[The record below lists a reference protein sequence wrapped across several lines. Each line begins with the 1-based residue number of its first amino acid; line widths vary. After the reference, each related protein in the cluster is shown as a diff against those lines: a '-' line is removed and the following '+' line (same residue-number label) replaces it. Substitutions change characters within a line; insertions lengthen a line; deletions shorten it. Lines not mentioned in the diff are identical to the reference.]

1 TNQKQNPRLT
11 DYRAVALGGAI
22 WAGALFQSA
31 TAPWR
36 IAIAALILAAL
47 SLISRKFRFSVIIFA
62 LLLGSTVMS
71 IRQAS
76 LAHSQ
81 ISRFFMQS
89 ATITAEVVT
98 DPSKTSTGSYS
109 FIARA
114 VLVNNSSIH
123 YKLRVPIRVMTS
135 KQSITTL
142 LPGQR
147 FSAQGRIVASKEAR
161 VAALVVIKD
170 DFHILTP
177 PSRWASAL
185 GAIRLGLRF
194 LSGDGN
200 AGALIPGMVL
210 GDTSKQS
217 VEFKNSMRRSGL
229 THLVAVSGANFA
241 LVSAFVLWMM
251 QFLFARMK
259 FRLSATAISLIAF
272 IALVRPSP
280 SVLRAAAMAAVLLV
294 AQGTKKGRDSLPA
307 LGFAMAAVVVVD
319 PWQAR
324 DAGFALSV
332 LATAGLL
339 LFAPVL
345 IEKLS
350 IHLPGKLAQA
360 LAPPIAATVFC
371 SPIIVALS
379 GYLAPM
385 SVIANLLAAPF
396 VAPITIVGFIAAL
409 FSPFAPLISTVLIW
423 FIRFPAG
430 AIALIAHWASSF
442 PVLTLQSGKIGF
454 LIVASFT
461 LGSWLLKK
469 WFKHIIV
476 FTLVILISITWLQ
489 RWPGGDWQV
498 ANCDIGQGDSMV
510 INLGNH
516 QGIVIDVGPD
526 SVAEDRCLKA
536 LGIKEI
542 PLLILSHFHADHV
555 AGLTG
560 AIKNRAVGQV
570 WVSVNS
576 APLIESAKAQ
586 AALKGVEMIKAVR
599 GMSAR
604 VGPLTIRV
612 LWPTLSARSFEE
624 MPGDGSQIN
633 NSSIATLI
641 TSDAFSLFAGG
652 DLEPPVQEILVK
664 DVGPVDIYK
673 VCHHGSK
680 YQDLAFMSALHP
692 RISIISVGAGNT
704 YGHPAVQTL
713 QALARLGSEVLRT
726 DIDGAV
732 AVQVRNHQFT
742 VRRAKGRFNL
752 IRWG

>member
-1 TNQKQNPRLT
+1 
-11 DYRAVALGGAI
+11 
-22 WAGALFQSA
+22 
-31 TAPWR
+31 
-36 IAIAALILAAL
+36 
-47 SLISRKFRFSVIIFA
+47 
-62 LLLGSTVMS
+62 MS

-98 DPSKTSTGSYS
+98 DPSKTSTGNYS

-135 KQSITTL
+135 KQSVTTL

-161 VAALVVIKD
+161 VAALVVIND
-170 DFHILTP
+170 DIVIQTQ

-185 GAIRLGLRF
+185 GAIRLGLRS

-454 LIVASFT
+454 LIIASFT

-516 QGIVIDVGPD
+516 RGIVIDVGPD
-526 SVAEDRCLKA
+526 AVAEDRCLKA
-536 LGIKEI
+536 LGINEI

-555 AGLTG
+555 AGLPG

-570 WVSVNS
+570 WVSINS
-576 APLIESAKAQ
+576 APLVESAMAQ
-586 AALKGVEMIKAVR
+586 SALSGVEMIKAVR

-604 VGPLTIRV
+604 VGPLTINV
-612 LWPTLSARSFEE
+612 LWPTLSATSFEE
-624 MPGDGSQIN
+624 MPGEGSQIN

-641 TSDAFSLFAGG
+641 TSDAFSIFTGG

-673 VCHHGSK
+673 VCHHGSR

-713 QALARLGSEVLRT
+713 EALARLGSEVLRT
-726 DIDGAV
+726 DIDGAI

>member
-1 TNQKQNPRLT
+1 
-11 DYRAVALGGAI
+11 
-22 WAGALFQSA
+22 
-31 TAPWR
+31 
-36 IAIAALILAAL
+36 
-47 SLISRKFRFSVIIFA
+47 
-62 LLLGSTVMS
+62 MS

-81 ISRFFMQS
+81 IARFFMQS

-98 DPSKTSTGSYS
+98 DPNKTNTGNYS

-114 VLVNNSSIH
+114 ILVNNSSIH

-135 KQSITTL
+135 KQSMSKL

-170 DFHILTP
+170 EIEIQTQ
-177 PSRWASAL
+177 PSHWASAL
-185 GAIRLGLRF
+185 GEVRLGLRS
-194 LSGDGN
+194 LSGDGD

-217 VEFKNSMRRSGL
+217 PQFKNSMKRSGL

-251 QFLFARMK
+251 QFLFTRMA

-280 SVLRAAAMAAVLLV
+280 SVLRAAAMAAVLLI
-294 AQGTKKGRDSLPA
+294 AQGTKRGRDSLPA
-307 LGFAMAAVVVVD
+307 LGFAIAAVVIVD

-345 IEKLS
+345 AEKLS
-350 IHLPGKLAQA
+350 LHMPEKLAQA
-360 LAPPIAATVFC
+360 LAPPTAAIVFC

-396 VAPITIVGFIAAL
+396 VAPITIVGFISSL
-409 FSPFAPLISTVLIW
+409 FSPFAPLLSSALIW
-423 FIRFPAG
+423 LIRFPAG

-442 PVLTLQSGKIGF
+442 PVLTLRTGKIGF
-454 LIVASFT
+454 LIVACFT
-461 LGSWLLKK
+461 LLAWLFKK
-469 WFKHIIV
+469 WFKYITI
-476 FTLVILISITWLQ
+476 FTLIVLISITWLQ
-489 RWPGGDWQV
+489 RWPGGDWQI

-510 INLGNH
+510 LNLGNH
-516 QGIVIDVGPD
+516 QGLVIDVGPD
-526 SVAEDRCLKA
+526 AVAEDRCLKA

-555 AGLTG
+555 AGLPG
-560 AIKNRAVGQV
+560 ALNKRTVGQV

-576 APLIESAKAQ
+576 APLVESAMAHV
-586 AALKGVEMIKAVR
+586 ALEGVEIIKAVR
-599 GMSAR
+599 GMSSR
-604 VGPLTIRV
+604 VGPLTIKV
-612 LWPTLSARSFEE
+612 LWPTLSATSFEE
-624 MPGDGSQIN
+624 MPGEGSQIN

-641 TSDAFSLFAGG
+641 TSNEFSIFAGG
-652 DLEPPVQEILVK
+652 DLEPPVQQILVK
-664 DVGPVDIYK
+664 DVTPVDIYK
-673 VCHHGSK
+673 VCHHGSR
-680 YQDLAFMSALHP
+680 YQDLAFMAALHP
-692 RISIISVGAGNT
+692 RISVISVGVGNT
-704 YGHPAVQTL
+704 YRHPAVQTL
-713 QALARLGSEVLRT
+713 EALTRLGSEVVRT
-726 DIDGAV
+726 DIDGAI
-732 AVQVRNHQFT
+732 AVQVRKHQFT
-742 VRRAKGRFNL
+742 IRKAKGRFNL

>member
-1 TNQKQNPRLT
+1 
-11 DYRAVALGGAI
+11 
-22 WAGALFQSA
+22 
-31 TAPWR
+31 
-36 IAIAALILAAL
+36 
-47 SLISRKFRFSVIIFA
+47 
-62 LLLGSTVMS
+62 MS

-98 DPSKTSTGSYS
+98 DPSKTSTGNYS

-135 KQSITTL
+135 KQSVTTL

-147 FSAQGRIVASKEAR
+147 FSAEGRIVASKEAR

-170 DFHILTP
+170 DIEIQTQ

-185 GAIRLGLRF
+185 GAIRLGLRSF
-194 LSGDGN
+194 SGDGN

-217 VEFKNSMRRSGL
+217 AEFKNSMRRSGL

-442 PVLTLQSGKIGF
+442 PVLTLRTGKIGF
-454 LIVASFT
+454 LIIAGFI
-461 LGSWLLKK
+461 LALWLFKK

-476 FTLVILISITWLQ
+476 FTLIILISITWFQ

-526 SVAEDRCLKA
+526 PVAEDRCLKA

-612 LWPTLSARSFEE
+612 LWPTLSATSFEE

-633 NSSIATLI
+633 NSSIAILI

-673 VCHHGSK
+673 VCHHGSR

-713 QALARLGSEVLRT
+713 EALARLGSEVLRT

>member
-1 TNQKQNPRLT
+1 
-11 DYRAVALGGAI
+11 
-22 WAGALFQSA
+22 
-31 TAPWR
+31 
-36 IAIAALILAAL
+36 
-47 SLISRKFRFSVIIFA
+47 
-62 LLLGSTVMS
+62 MS

-516 QGIVIDVGPD
+516 RGIVIDVGPNP
-526 SVAEDRCLKA
+526 VAEDRCLKA

-612 LWPTLSARSFEE
+612 LWPTLSATSFEE

-652 DLEPPVQEILVK
+652 DIEPPVQEVLVK
-664 DVGPVDIYK
+664 DVAPVDIYK
-673 VCHHGSK
+673 VSHHGSR
-680 YQDLAFMSALHP
+680 YQDLAFMAALHP

-713 QALARLGSEVLRT
+713 EALARLGSEVVRT
-726 DIDGAV
+726 DIDGAI

>member
-1 TNQKQNPRLT
+1 
-11 DYRAVALGGAI
+11 
-22 WAGALFQSA
+22 
-31 TAPWR
+31 
-36 IAIAALILAAL
+36 
-47 SLISRKFRFSVIIFA
+47 
-62 LLLGSTVMS
+62 
-71 IRQAS
+71 
-76 LAHSQ
+76 
-81 ISRFFMQS
+81 MQS
-89 ATITAEVVT
+89 ATLTAEVVT
-98 DPSKTSTGSYS
+98 DPSKTSTGNYS

-114 VLVNNSSIH
+114 ILVNNSSIH

-135 KQSITTL
+135 HRSVTKL

-147 FSAQGRIVASKEAR
+147 LSAQGRIVSSKEAR

-170 DFHILTP
+170 EIHILTP
-177 PSRWASAL
+177 PSRWANAL
-185 GAIRLGLRF
+185 GAIRLGLRS

-217 VEFKNSMRRSGL
+217 AEFKDSMKRSGL

-241 LVSAFVLWMM
+241 LVSAFVLWLM
-251 QFLFARMK
+251 QFLFSKMK

-280 SVLRAAAMAAVLLV
+280 SVLRAAAMAAVLLI
-294 AQGTKKGRDSLPA
+294 AQGTKRGRDSLPA
-307 LGFAMAAVVVVD
+307 LGFAMAAVVIVD

-350 IHLPGKLAQA
+350 SHMPVKLAQA
-360 LAPPIAATVFC
+360 LSPPIAATVFC

-385 SVIANLLAAPF
+385 SIIANLLAAPF

-409 FSPFAPLISTVLIW
+409 FSPFASFISSVLIW
-423 FIRFPAG
+423 FIRIPAG

-442 PVLTLQSGKIGF
+442 PVLTLQTGKIGF

-461 LGSWLLKK
+461 LLAWLFKK
-469 WFKHIIV
+469 WFKYIV
-476 FTLVILISITWLQ
+476 IFTLIILISITWLQ

-510 INLGNH
+510 INLGNNR
-516 QGIVIDVGPD
+516 GIVIDVGPD
-526 SVAEDRCLKA
+526 AVAEDRCLNA

-555 AGLTG
+555 AGLPG
-560 AIKNRAVGQV
+560 ALNKRTVGQV

-576 APLIESAKAQ
+576 APLVESAMAGS
-586 AALKGVEMIKAVR
+586 ALAGVEMIKAVR
-599 GMSAR
+599 GMSSR
-604 VGPLTIRV
+604 VGPLTIKV
-612 LWPTLSARSFEE
+612 LWPTLSATSFEE

-641 TSDAFSLFAGG
+641 TSNEFSIFAGG
-652 DLEPPVQEILVK
+652 DIEPPVQQILVK
-664 DVGPVDIYK
+664 DVFPVDVYK
-673 VCHHGSK
+673 VSHHGSR
-680 YQDLAFMSALHP
+680 YQDLAFMAALQP

-713 QALARLGSEVLRT
+713 DALARLGSMVLRT
-726 DIDGAV
+726 DIDGAI
-732 AVQVRNHQFT
+732 AVQVQNHQFI
-742 VRRAKGRFNL
+742 VRKAKGRFNL

>member
-1 TNQKQNPRLT
+1 
-11 DYRAVALGGAI
+11 
-22 WAGALFQSA
+22 
-31 TAPWR
+31 
-36 IAIAALILAAL
+36 
-47 SLISRKFRFSVIIFA
+47 
-62 LLLGSTVMS
+62 MS

-76 LAHSQ
+76 LANSQ

-89 ATITAEVVT
+89 AIITAEVVT
-98 DPSKTSTGSYS
+98 DPSKTSTGNYS

-135 KQSITTL
+135 NQSVTTL

-147 FSAQGRIVASKEAR
+147 FSAEGRIVASKEAR

-170 DFHILTP
+170 DIEIQTQA
-177 PSRWASAL
+177 SRWASAL
-185 GAIRLGLRF
+185 GAIRLGLRS

-217 VEFKNSMRRSGL
+217 AEFKNSMKRSGL

-294 AQGTKKGRDSLPA
+294 AQGTKRGRDSLPA
-307 LGFAMAAVVVVD
+307 LGFAMAAVVIVD

-350 IHLPGKLAQA
+350 THMPDKLAQA
-360 LAPPIAATVFC
+360 LAPPIAAIVFC

-409 FSPFAPLISTVLIW
+409 FSPLVPLLSTVLIW

-442 PVLTLQSGKIGF
+442 PVLTLRTGKIGF
-454 LIVASFT
+454 LVVAGFT
-461 LGSWLLKK
+461 LGSWLFKK
-469 WFKHIIV
+469 WFKHILV
-476 FTLVILISITWLQ
+476 FTLIILISITWLQ

-526 SVAEDRCLKA
+526 GVAEDRCLRA

-555 AGLTG
+555 AGLPG
-560 AIKNRAVGQV
+560 AIKNRTVGQV

-576 APLIESAKAQ
+576 APLVESAMAQ
-586 AALKGVEMIKAVR
+586 STLSGAEMIKAVR

-604 VGPLTIRV
+604 VGPLTINV
-612 LWPTLSARSFEE
+612 LWPTLSATSFEE
-624 MPGDGSQIN
+624 MPGEGSQIN

-641 TSDAFSLFAGG
+641 TSDAFSIFAGG
-652 DLEPPVQEILVK
+652 DLEPPVQQILVK
-664 DVGPVDIYK
+664 DVFPVDIYK
-673 VCHHGSK
+673 VCHHGSR

-713 QALARLGSEVLRT
+713 DALARLGSEVLRT
-726 DIDGAV
+726 DIDGAI

>member
-1 TNQKQNPRLT
+1 
-11 DYRAVALGGAI
+11 
-22 WAGALFQSA
+22 
-31 TAPWR
+31 
-36 IAIAALILAAL
+36 
-47 SLISRKFRFSVIIFA
+47 
-62 LLLGSTVMS
+62 MS

-98 DPSKTSTGSYS
+98 DPSKTSTGNYS

-135 KQSITTL
+135 KQSVTTL

-170 DFHILTP
+170 DIEIQTQ

-185 GAIRLGLRF
+185 GAIRLGLRS

-307 LGFAMAAVVVVD
+307 LGFAIAAVVVVD

-454 LIVASFT
+454 LIIASFT

-526 SVAEDRCLKA
+526 PVAEDRCLKA

-612 LWPTLSARSFEE
+612 LWPTLSATSFEE

-633 NSSIATLI
+633 NSSIAILI
-641 TSDAFSLFAGG
+641 TSNAFSLFAGG

-673 VCHHGSK
+673 VCHHGSR

-713 QALARLGSEVLRT
+713 EALARLGSEVLRT
-726 DIDGAV
+726 DIDGAI

>member
-1 TNQKQNPRLT
+1 ML
-11 DYRAVALGGAI
+11 
-22 WAGALFQSA
+22 QSA
-31 TAPWR
+31 TAPWQ
-36 IAIAALILAAL
+36 IAIAALALAAL
-47 SLISRKFRFSVIIFA
+47 SFISRKVRFSVIICA

-76 LAHSQ
+76 LANSQ

-98 DPSKTSTGSYS
+98 DPSKTSTGNYS

-135 KQSITTL
+135 KQSVTTL

-170 DFHILTP
+170 DIEIQTQ

-185 GAIRLGLRF
+185 GAIRLGLRS

-409 FSPFAPLISTVLIW
+409 FSPFAPLISTALIW

-454 LIVASFT
+454 LIIASFT

-476 FTLVILISITWLQ
+476 FTLVVLISITWLQ

-526 SVAEDRCLKA
+526 PVAEDRCLKA

-542 PLLILSHFHADHV
+542 SLLILSHFHADHV
-555 AGLTG
+555 AGLSG
-560 AIKNRAVGQV
+560 ALKKRTVGQV

-576 APLIESAKAQ
+576 APLVKSAMAQ
-586 AALKGVEMIKAVR
+586 SALSGVEMIKAVR

-604 VGPLTIRV
+604 VGQLTIRV
-612 LWPTLSARSFEE
+612 LWPTLSATSFAE

-641 TSDAFSLFAGG
+641 TSDVFSLFAGG
-652 DLEPPVQEILVK
+652 DIEPPVQEILVK
-664 DVGPVDIYK
+664 DVVPVDIYK
-673 VCHHGSK
+673 VSHHGSR

-726 DIDGAV
+726 DIDGAI

-742 VRRAKGRFNL
+742 VRRAKGRFSL

>member
-1 TNQKQNPRLT
+1 
-11 DYRAVALGGAI
+11 
-22 WAGALFQSA
+22 
-31 TAPWR
+31 
-36 IAIAALILAAL
+36 
-47 SLISRKFRFSVIIFA
+47 
-62 LLLGSTVMS
+62 MS

-98 DPSKTSTGSYS
+98 DPSKTSTGNYS

-147 FSAQGRIVASKEAR
+147 FSAEGRIVASKEAR

-170 DFHILTP
+170 DIEIQTQ

-185 GAIRLGLRF
+185 GAIRLGLRS

-307 LGFAMAAVVVVD
+307 LGFAIAAVVVVD

-454 LIVASFT
+454 LIIASFT

-526 SVAEDRCLKA
+526 AVAEDRCLKA
-536 LGIKEI
+536 LGIREI

-612 LWPTLSARSFEE
+612 LWPTLSATSFEE

-633 NSSIATLI
+633 NSSIAILI
-641 TSDAFSLFAGG
+641 TSNAFSLFAGG

-673 VCHHGSK
+673 VCHHGSR

-713 QALARLGSEVLRT
+713 EALARLGSEVLRT
-726 DIDGAV
+726 DIDGAI

>member
-1 TNQKQNPRLT
+1 
-11 DYRAVALGGAI
+11 
-22 WAGALFQSA
+22 
-31 TAPWR
+31 
-36 IAIAALILAAL
+36 
-47 SLISRKFRFSVIIFA
+47 
-62 LLLGSTVMS
+62 MS

-516 QGIVIDVGPD
+516 RGIVIDVGPNP
-526 SVAEDRCLKA
+526 VAEDRCLKA

-612 LWPTLSARSFEE
+612 LWPTLSATSFEE

-673 VCHHGSK
+673 VCHHGSR

-726 DIDGAV
+726 DIDGAI

>member
-1 TNQKQNPRLT
+1 
-11 DYRAVALGGAI
+11 
-22 WAGALFQSA
+22 
-31 TAPWR
+31 
-36 IAIAALILAAL
+36 
-47 SLISRKFRFSVIIFA
+47 
-62 LLLGSTVMS
+62 MS

-76 LAHSQ
+76 LADSQ
-81 ISRFFMQS
+81 ISRFFMQN

-98 DPSKTSTGSYS
+98 DPSKTTTGNYS

-114 VLVNNSSIH
+114 VLINNSSIH

-135 KQSITTL
+135 NQSVTTL

-147 FSAQGRIVASKEAR
+147 FNAQGRIVASKEAR

-170 DFHILTP
+170 DIQIQTQA
-177 PSRWASAL
+177 SRWASAL
-185 GAIRLGLRF
+185 GAIRLGLRA
-194 LSGDGN
+194 LSGDGD

-217 VEFKNSMRRSGL
+217 PEFKNSMKRSGL

-259 FRLSATAISLIAF
+259 FRLSATALSLIAF

-294 AQGTKKGRDSLPA
+294 AQGTKRGRDSLPA
-307 LGFAMAAVVVVD
+307 LGFAMAAVVIID

-350 IHLPGKLAQA
+350 TQMPGKLAQA
-360 LAPPIAATVFC
+360 LAPPIAAIVFC

-409 FSPFAPLISTVLIW
+409 FSPFAPLLSTVLIW

-442 PVLTLQSGKIGF
+442 PVLNLRTGKIGF
-454 LIVASFT
+454 LIVAGFT

-469 WFKHIIV
+469 WFKHIII
-476 FTLVILISITWLQ
+476 FTLVVLISITWLQ

-516 QGIVIDVGPD
+516 RGIVIDVGPD
-526 SVAEDRCLKA
+526 AVAEDRCLKA
-536 LGIKEI
+536 LGINEI

-555 AGLTG
+555 AGLPG
-560 AIKNRAVGQV
+560 AIKNRTVGQV

-576 APLIESAKAQ
+576 APLVESAMAQ

-604 VGPLTIRV
+604 VGPLTIKV
-612 LWPTLSARSFEE
+612 LWPTLSATSFAE
-624 MPGDGSQIN
+624 MPGDGSQVN

-641 TSDAFSLFAGG
+641 TSAEFSIFAGG
-652 DLEPPVQEILVK
+652 DIEPPVQEVLVK
-664 DVGPVDIYK
+664 DVAPVDIYK
-673 VCHHGSK
+673 VSHHGSR
-680 YQDLAFMSALHP
+680 YQDLAFMAALHP

-713 QALARLGSEVLRT
+713 EALARLGSEVLRT
-726 DIDGAV
+726 DIDGAI

>member
-1 TNQKQNPRLT
+1 
-11 DYRAVALGGAI
+11 
-22 WAGALFQSA
+22 
-31 TAPWR
+31 
-36 IAIAALILAAL
+36 
-47 SLISRKFRFSVIIFA
+47 
-62 LLLGSTVMS
+62 
-71 IRQAS
+71 
-76 LAHSQ
+76 
-81 ISRFFMQS
+81 
-89 ATITAEVVT
+89 
-98 DPSKTSTGSYS
+98 
-109 FIARA
+109 
-114 VLVNNSSIH
+114 
-123 YKLRVPIRVMTS
+123 
-135 KQSITTL
+135 
-142 LPGQR
+142 
-147 FSAQGRIVASKEAR
+147 
-161 VAALVVIKD
+161 
-170 DFHILTP
+170 
-177 PSRWASAL
+177 
-185 GAIRLGLRF
+185 
-194 LSGDGN
+194 
-200 AGALIPGMVL
+200 
-210 GDTSKQS
+210 
-217 VEFKNSMRRSGL
+217 L

-385 SVIANLLAAPF
+385 SVLANLLAAPF

-442 PVLTLQSGKIGF
+442 PVLTLRTGKIGF
-454 LIVASFT
+454 LIVALFA
-461 LGSWLLKK
+461 LASWLFKK
-469 WFKHIIV
+469 WLKHIIV

-516 QGIVIDVGPD
+516 RGIVIDVGPD
-526 SVAEDRCLKA
+526 PVAEDRCLKA

-612 LWPTLSARSFEE
+612 LWPTLSATSFEE

-673 VCHHGSK
+673 VCHHGSR

-726 DIDGAV
+726 DIDGAI

>member
-1 TNQKQNPRLT
+1 
-11 DYRAVALGGAI
+11 
-22 WAGALFQSA
+22 
-31 TAPWR
+31 
-36 IAIAALILAAL
+36 
-47 SLISRKFRFSVIIFA
+47 
-62 LLLGSTVMS
+62 MS

-98 DPSKTSTGSYS
+98 DPSKTSTGNYS

-135 KQSITTL
+135 KQSVTTL

-147 FSAQGRIVASKEAR
+147 FSAEGRIVASKEAR

-170 DFHILTP
+170 DIEIQTQ

-185 GAIRLGLRF
+185 GAIRLGLRS

-516 QGIVIDVGPD
+516 RGIVIDVGPNP
-526 SVAEDRCLKA
+526 VAEDRCLKA

-612 LWPTLSARSFEE
+612 LWPTLSATSFEE

-673 VCHHGSK
+673 VCHHGSR

>member
-1 TNQKQNPRLT
+1 
-11 DYRAVALGGAI
+11 
-22 WAGALFQSA
+22 
-31 TAPWR
+31 
-36 IAIAALILAAL
+36 
-47 SLISRKFRFSVIIFA
+47 
-62 LLLGSTVMS
+62 
-71 IRQAS
+71 
-76 LAHSQ
+76 
-81 ISRFFMQS
+81 MQS
-89 ATITAEVVT
+89 ATVTAEVVT
-98 DPSKTSTGSYS
+98 DASKTSTGNYS

-114 VLVNNSSIH
+114 VFVNNSSIH

-135 KQSITTL
+135 NQDVTKL

-170 DFHILTP
+170 GIEIQTKASHW
-177 PSRWASAL
+177 SSAL
-185 GAIRLGLRF
+185 GAIRLGLRS

-217 VEFKNSMRRSGL
+217 AEFKNSMKRSGL

-251 QFLFARMK
+251 QFLFTRMK
-259 FRLSATAISLIAF
+259 FRLTATAISLIAF

-280 SVLRAAAMAAVLLV
+280 SVLRAAAMAAVLLI
-294 AQGTKKGRDSLPA
+294 AQGTKRARDSLPA
-307 LGFAMAAVVVVD
+307 LGFAMAAVVIVD

-332 LATAGLL
+332 LATGGLL

-345 IEKLS
+345 VEKLS
-350 IHLPGKLAQA
+350 SHVPEKLAQA
-360 LAPPIAATVFC
+360 LAPPIAAIVFC

-385 SVIANLLAAPF
+385 SVIANLFAAPF

-409 FSPFAPLISTVLIW
+409 FSPFLPFISSVLIW

-430 AIALIAHWASSF
+430 AIALIAHWASNF
-442 PVLTLQSGKIGF
+442 PVLTLRTGKIGF
-454 LIVASFT
+454 LIVATFT
-461 LGSWLLKK
+461 LLAWLFKK
-469 WFKHIIV
+469 WFKFITI
-476 FTLVILISITWLQ
+476 FTLIVLISITWLQ
-489 RWPGGDWQV
+489 RWPGGDWEI

-526 SVAEDRCLKA
+526 AVAEDRCLKA
-536 LGIKEI
+536 LGIQQI

-555 AGLTG
+555 AGLPG
-560 AIKNRAVGQV
+560 AIKNRVIGQV

-576 APLIESAKAQ
+576 APLVESAMAHS
-586 AALKGVEMIKAVR
+586 ALEGVEIIKAVR
-599 GMSAR
+599 GMSSR
-604 VGPLTIRV
+604 VGKLTIKV
-612 LWPTLSARSFEE
+612 LWPTLSATRFEE
-624 MPGDGSQIN
+624 MPGEGSQIN

-641 TSDAFSLFAGG
+641 TSDSFSIFAGG
-652 DLEPPVQEILVK
+652 DLEPPVQQILIK
-664 DVGPVDIYK
+664 DVAPVDIYK
-673 VCHHGSK
+673 VCHHGSR
-680 YQDLAFMSALHP
+680 YQDLAFMAALHP
-692 RISIISVGAGNT
+692 RISIISVGVGNT

-713 QALARLGSEVLRT
+713 DALARLGSEVLRT
-726 DIDGAV
+726 DIDGAI

-742 VRRAKGRFNL
+742 IRKAKGRFNL

>member
-1 TNQKQNPRLT
+1 
-11 DYRAVALGGAI
+11 
-22 WAGALFQSA
+22 
-31 TAPWR
+31 
-36 IAIAALILAAL
+36 
-47 SLISRKFRFSVIIFA
+47 
-62 LLLGSTVMS
+62 MS

-89 ATITAEVVT
+89 ATITAEVIT
-98 DPSKTSTGSYS
+98 DPNKTSTGNYS

-114 VLVNNSSIH
+114 ILVNNSSIH

-135 KQSITTL
+135 KQSMSKL

-170 DFHILTP
+170 EIEIQTQ
-177 PSRWASAL
+177 PSHWASAL
-185 GAIRLGLRF
+185 GAVRLGLRS
-194 LSGDGN
+194 LSGDGD

-217 VEFKNSMRRSGL
+217 PQFKNSMKRSGL

-251 QFLFARMK
+251 QFLFTRMA

-280 SVLRAAAMAAVLLV
+280 SVLRAAAMAAVLLI
-294 AQGTKKGRDSLPA
+294 AQGTKRGRDSLPA
-307 LGFAMAAVVVVD
+307 LGFAIAAVVIVD
-319 PWQAR
+319 PWQAC

-345 IEKLS
+345 AEKLS
-350 IHLPGKLAQA
+350 LHMPEKLAQA
-360 LAPPIAATVFC
+360 LAPPTAAIVFC

-396 VAPITIVGFIAAL
+396 VAPITIVGFISSL
-409 FSPFAPLISTVLIW
+409 FSPFAPFLSLALIW
-423 FIRFPAG
+423 LIRFPAG

-442 PVLTLQSGKIGF
+442 PVLTLRTGKIGF
-454 LIVASFT
+454 LIVACFT
-461 LGSWLLKK
+461 LLAWLFKK
-469 WFKHIIV
+469 WFKYITI
-476 FTLVILISITWLQ
+476 FTLIVLISITWLQ
-489 RWPGGDWQV
+489 RWPGGDWQI

-510 INLGNH
+510 LNLGNH
-516 QGIVIDVGPD
+516 QGLVIDVGPD
-526 SVAEDRCLKA
+526 AVAEDRCLKA

-555 AGLTG
+555 AGLPG
-560 AIKNRAVGQV
+560 ALNKRTVGQV

-576 APLIESAKAQ
+576 APLVESAMAQ
-586 AALKGVEMIKAVR
+586 VALEGVEIIKAVR
-599 GMSAR
+599 GMSSR
-604 VGPLTIRV
+604 VGPLTIKV
-612 LWPTLSARSFEE
+612 LWPTLSATSFEE
-624 MPGDGSQIN
+624 MPGEGSQIN

-641 TSDAFSLFAGG
+641 TSNEFSIFAGG
-652 DLEPPVQEILVK
+652 DLEPPVQQILVK
-664 DVGPVDIYK
+664 DVTPVDIYK
-673 VCHHGSK
+673 VCHHGSR
-680 YQDLAFMSALHP
+680 YQDLAFMAALHP
-692 RISIISVGAGNT
+692 RISVISVGVGNT

-713 QALARLGSEVLRT
+713 EALTRLGSEVVRT
-726 DIDGAV
+726 DIDGAI
-732 AVQVRNHQFT
+732 AVQVRKHQFT
-742 VRRAKGRFNL
+742 IGKAKGRFNL

>member
-1 TNQKQNPRLT
+1 
-11 DYRAVALGGAI
+11 
-22 WAGALFQSA
+22 
-31 TAPWR
+31 
-36 IAIAALILAAL
+36 
-47 SLISRKFRFSVIIFA
+47 
-62 LLLGSTVMS
+62 MS

-81 ISRFFMQS
+81 IARFFMQS

-98 DPSKTSTGSYS
+98 DPNKTSTGNYS

-114 VLVNNSSIH
+114 ILVNNSSIH

-135 KQSITTL
+135 KQSMSKL

-170 DFHILTP
+170 EIEIQTQ
-177 PSRWASAL
+177 PSHWASAL
-185 GAIRLGLRF
+185 GAVRLGLRS
-194 LSGDGN
+194 LSGDGD

-217 VEFKNSMRRSGL
+217 PQFKNSMKRSGL

-241 LVSAFVLWMM
+241 LVSAFVLWIM
-251 QFLFARMK
+251 QFLFTRMA

-280 SVLRAAAMAAVLLV
+280 SVLRAAAMAAVLLI
-294 AQGTKKGRDSLPA
+294 AQGTKRGRDSLPA
-307 LGFAMAAVVVVD
+307 LGFAIAAVVIVD

-345 IEKLS
+345 VEKLS
-350 IHLPGKLAQA
+350 LHMPEKLAQA
-360 LAPPIAATVFC
+360 LAPPTAAIVFC

-396 VAPITIVGFIAAL
+396 VAPITIVGFISSL
-409 FSPFAPLISTVLIW
+409 FSPFAPLLSSALIW
-423 FIRFPAG
+423 LIRFPAG

-442 PVLTLQSGKIGF
+442 PVLTLRTGKIGF
-454 LIVASFT
+454 LIVACFT
-461 LGSWLLKK
+461 LLAWLFKK
-469 WFKHIIV
+469 WFKYITI
-476 FTLVILISITWLQ
+476 FTLIVLISITWLQ
-489 RWPGGDWQV
+489 RWPGGDWQI

-510 INLGNH
+510 LNLGNH
-516 QGIVIDVGPD
+516 QGLVIDVGPD
-526 SVAEDRCLKA
+526 AVAEDRCLKA

-555 AGLTG
+555 AGLPG
-560 AIKNRAVGQV
+560 ALNKRTVGQV

-576 APLIESAKAQ
+576 APLVESTMAHV
-586 AALKGVEMIKAVR
+586 ALEGVEIIKAVR
-599 GMSAR
+599 GMSSR
-604 VGPLTIRV
+604 VGPLTIKV
-612 LWPTLSARSFEE
+612 LWPTLSATSFEE
-624 MPGDGSQIN
+624 MPGEGSQIN

-641 TSDAFSLFAGG
+641 TSNEFSIFAGG
-652 DLEPPVQEILVK
+652 DLEPPVQQILVK
-664 DVGPVDIYK
+664 DVTPVDIYK
-673 VCHHGSK
+673 VCHHGSR
-680 YQDLAFMSALHP
+680 YQDLAFMAALHP
-692 RISIISVGAGNT
+692 RISVISVGVGNT

-713 QALARLGSEVLRT
+713 EALTRLGSEVVRT
-726 DIDGAV
+726 DIDGAI
-732 AVQVRNHQFT
+732 AVQVRKHQFT
-742 VRRAKGRFNL
+742 IRKAKGRFNL

>member
-1 TNQKQNPRLT
+1 
-11 DYRAVALGGAI
+11 
-22 WAGALFQSA
+22 
-31 TAPWR
+31 
-36 IAIAALILAAL
+36 
-47 SLISRKFRFSVIIFA
+47 
-62 LLLGSTVMS
+62 MS

-98 DPSKTSTGSYS
+98 DPSKTSTGNYS

-135 KQSITTL
+135 KQSVTTL

-170 DFHILTP
+170 DIEIQTQ

-185 GAIRLGLRF
+185 GAIRLGLRS

-454 LIVASFT
+454 LIIASFT

-516 QGIVIDVGPD
+516 RGIVIDVGPD
-526 SVAEDRCLKA
+526 PVAEDRCLKA

-612 LWPTLSARSFEE
+612 LWPTLSATSFEE

-673 VCHHGSK
+673 VCHHGSR

>member
-1 TNQKQNPRLT
+1 
-11 DYRAVALGGAI
+11 
-22 WAGALFQSA
+22 
-31 TAPWR
+31 
-36 IAIAALILAAL
+36 
-47 SLISRKFRFSVIIFA
+47 
-62 LLLGSTVMS
+62 MS

-98 DPSKTSTGSYS
+98 DPSKTSTGNYS

-135 KQSITTL
+135 KQSVTTL

-170 DFHILTP
+170 DIEIQTQ

-185 GAIRLGLRF
+185 GAIRLGLRS

-454 LIVASFT
+454 LIIASFT

-526 SVAEDRCLKA
+526 AVAEDRCLKA
-536 LGIKEI
+536 LGIREI

-586 AALKGVEMIKAVR
+586 AALKDVEMIKAVR

-612 LWPTLSARSFEE
+612 LWPTLSATSFEE

-633 NSSIATLI
+633 NSSIAILI

-673 VCHHGSK
+673 VCHHGSR

-713 QALARLGSEVLRT
+713 EALARLGSEVLRT
-726 DIDGAV
+726 DIDGAI

>member
-1 TNQKQNPRLT
+1 
-11 DYRAVALGGAI
+11 
-22 WAGALFQSA
+22 
-31 TAPWR
+31 
-36 IAIAALILAAL
+36 
-47 SLISRKFRFSVIIFA
+47 
-62 LLLGSTVMS
+62 MS

-98 DPSKTSTGSYS
+98 DPSKTSTGNYS

-135 KQSITTL
+135 KQSVTTL

-161 VAALVVIKD
+161 VAALVVLKD
-170 DFHILTP
+170 DIEIQTR

-185 GAIRLGLRF
+185 GAIRLGLRS

-307 LGFAMAAVVVVD
+307 LGFAIAAVVVVD

-454 LIVASFT
+454 LIIASFT

-526 SVAEDRCLKA
+526 PVAEDRCLKA

-612 LWPTLSARSFEE
+612 LWPTLSATSFEE

-633 NSSIATLI
+633 NSSIAILI

-673 VCHHGSK
+673 VCHHGSR

-713 QALARLGSEVLRT
+713 EALARLGSEVLRT
-726 DIDGAV
+726 DIDGAI

>member
-1 TNQKQNPRLT
+1 
-11 DYRAVALGGAI
+11 
-22 WAGALFQSA
+22 
-31 TAPWR
+31 
-36 IAIAALILAAL
+36 
-47 SLISRKFRFSVIIFA
+47 
-62 LLLGSTVMS
+62 MS

-98 DPSKTSTGSYS
+98 DPSKTSTGNYS

-135 KQSITTL
+135 KQSVTTL

-161 VAALVVIKD
+161 VAALVVVKD
-170 DFHILTP
+170 DIEIQTQ

-185 GAIRLGLRF
+185 GAIRLGLRS

-673 VCHHGSK
+673 VCHHGSR

>member
-1 TNQKQNPRLT
+1 
-11 DYRAVALGGAI
+11 
-22 WAGALFQSA
+22 
-31 TAPWR
+31 
-36 IAIAALILAAL
+36 
-47 SLISRKFRFSVIIFA
+47 
-62 LLLGSTVMS
+62 
-71 IRQAS
+71 
-76 LAHSQ
+76 
-81 ISRFFMQS
+81 
-89 ATITAEVVT
+89 
-98 DPSKTSTGSYS
+98 
-109 FIARA
+109 
-114 VLVNNSSIH
+114 
-123 YKLRVPIRVMTS
+123 MTS
-135 KQSITTL
+135 NQSVTTL

-147 FSAQGRIVASKEAR
+147 FNAQGRIVASKEAR

-170 DFHILTP
+170 DIQIQTQA
-177 PSRWASAL
+177 SRWASAL
-185 GAIRLGLRF
+185 GAIRLGLRA
-194 LSGDGN
+194 LSGDGD

-217 VEFKNSMRRSGL
+217 PEFKNSMKRSGL

-259 FRLSATAISLIAF
+259 FRLSATALSLIAF

-294 AQGTKKGRDSLPA
+294 AQGTKRGRDSLPA
-307 LGFAMAAVVVVD
+307 LGFAMAAVVIID

-350 IHLPGKLAQA
+350 THMPGKLAQA

-409 FSPFAPLISTVLIW
+409 FSPFVPILSTVLIW

-442 PVLTLQSGKIGF
+442 PVLNLRTGKIGF
-454 LIVASFT
+454 LIVAVFT
-461 LGSWLLKK
+461 FGSWLLKK
-469 WFKHIIV
+469 WFKHIII
-476 FTLVILISITWLQ
+476 FTLVVLISITWLQ

-516 QGIVIDVGPD
+516 RGIVIDVGPD
-526 SVAEDRCLKA
+526 AAAEDRCLKA
-536 LGIKEI
+536 LGINEI

-555 AGLTG
+555 AGLPG
-560 AIKNRAVGQV
+560 AIKKRTVGQV
-570 WVSVNS
+570 WISVNS
-576 APLIESAKAQ
+576 APLVESAMVQ

-604 VGPLTIRV
+604 VGPFTIKV
-612 LWPTLSARSFEE
+612 LWPTLSATSFAE
-624 MPGDGSQIN
+624 MPGDGSQVN

-641 TSDAFSLFAGG
+641 TSAEFSIFAGG
-652 DLEPPVQEILVK
+652 DIEPPVQEVLVK
-664 DVGPVDIYK
+664 DVAPVDIYK
-673 VCHHGSK
+673 VSHHGSR
-680 YQDLAFMSALHP
+680 YQDLAFMAALHP

-713 QALARLGSEVLRT
+713 EALARLGSEVVRT
-726 DIDGAV
+726 DIDGAI

>member
-1 TNQKQNPRLT
+1 
-11 DYRAVALGGAI
+11 
-22 WAGALFQSA
+22 
-31 TAPWR
+31 
-36 IAIAALILAAL
+36 
-47 SLISRKFRFSVIIFA
+47 
-62 LLLGSTVMS
+62 
-71 IRQAS
+71 
-76 LAHSQ
+76 
-81 ISRFFMQS
+81 MQS

-98 DPSKTSTGSYS
+98 DPSKTSTGNYS

-135 KQSITTL
+135 KQSVTTL

-161 VAALVVIKD
+161 VAALVVLKD
-170 DFHILTP
+170 DIEIQTR

-185 GAIRLGLRF
+185 GAIRLGLRS

-454 LIVASFT
+454 LIIASFT

-526 SVAEDRCLKA
+526 PVAEDRCLKA

-612 LWPTLSARSFEE
+612 LWPTLSATSFEE

-633 NSSIATLI
+633 NSSIAILI

-673 VCHHGSK
+673 VCHHGSR

-713 QALARLGSEVLRT
+713 EALARLGSEVLRT
-726 DIDGAV
+726 DIDGAI

>member
-1 TNQKQNPRLT
+1 M
-11 DYRAVALGGAI
+11 ALC
-22 WAGALFQSA
+22 
-31 TAPWR
+31 
-36 IAIAALILAAL
+36 AA
-47 SLISRKFRFSVIIFA
+47 SLISRKLRFSVIICA

-89 ATITAEVVT
+89 ATITAEVIT
-98 DPSKTSTGSYS
+98 DPNKTSTGNYS

-114 VLVNNSSIH
+114 ILVNNSSIH

-135 KQSITTL
+135 KQSMSKL

-170 DFHILTP
+170 EIEIQTQ
-177 PSRWASAL
+177 PSHWASAL
-185 GAIRLGLRF
+185 GAVRLGLRS
-194 LSGDGN
+194 LSGDGD

-217 VEFKNSMRRSGL
+217 PQFKNSMKRSGL

-251 QFLFARMK
+251 QFLFTRMA

-280 SVLRAAAMAAVLLV
+280 SVLRAAAMAAVLLI
-294 AQGTKKGRDSLPA
+294 AQGTKRGRDSLPA
-307 LGFAMAAVVVVD
+307 LGFAIAAVVIVD

-339 LFAPVL
+339 IFAPVL
-345 IEKLS
+345 VEKLS
-350 IHLPGKLAQA
+350 LHMPEKLAQA
-360 LAPPIAATVFC
+360 LAPPTAAIVFC

-396 VAPITIVGFIAAL
+396 VAPITIVGFISSL
-409 FSPFAPLISTVLIW
+409 FSPFAPFLSLALIW
-423 FIRFPAG
+423 LIRFPAG

-442 PVLTLQSGKIGF
+442 PVLTLRTGKIGF
-454 LIVASFT
+454 LIVACFT
-461 LGSWLLKK
+461 LLAWLFKK
-469 WFKHIIV
+469 WFKYITI
-476 FTLVILISITWLQ
+476 FTLIVLISITWLQ
-489 RWPGGDWQV
+489 RWPGGDWQI

-510 INLGNH
+510 LNLGNH
-516 QGIVIDVGPD
+516 QGLVLDVGPD
-526 SVAEDRCLKA
+526 AVAEDRCLKA

-555 AGLTG
+555 AGLPG
-560 AIKNRAVGQV
+560 ALNKRTVGQV

-576 APLIESAKAQ
+576 APLVESAMAQ
-586 AALKGVEMIKAVR
+586 VALEGVEIIKAVR
-599 GMSAR
+599 GMSSR
-604 VGPLTIRV
+604 VGPLTIKV
-612 LWPTLSARSFEE
+612 LWPTLSATSFEE
-624 MPGDGSQIN
+624 MPGEGSQIN

-641 TSDAFSLFAGG
+641 TSNEFSIFAGG
-652 DLEPPVQEILVK
+652 DLEPPVQQILVK
-664 DVGPVDIYK
+664 DVTPVDIYK
-673 VCHHGSK
+673 VCHHGSR
-680 YQDLAFMSALHP
+680 YQDLAFMAALHP
-692 RISIISVGAGNT
+692 RISVISVGVGNT

-713 QALARLGSEVLRT
+713 EALTRLGSEVVRT
-726 DIDGAV
+726 DIDGAI
-732 AVQVRNHQFT
+732 AVQVRKHQFT
-742 VRRAKGRFNL
+742 IGKAKGRFNL

>member
-1 TNQKQNPRLT
+1 
-11 DYRAVALGGAI
+11 
-22 WAGALFQSA
+22 
-31 TAPWR
+31 
-36 IAIAALILAAL
+36 
-47 SLISRKFRFSVIIFA
+47 
-62 LLLGSTVMS
+62 MS

-98 DPSKTSTGSYS
+98 DPSKTSTGNYS

-135 KQSITTL
+135 KQSVTTL

-170 DFHILTP
+170 DIEIQTQ

-185 GAIRLGLRF
+185 GAIRLGLRS

-217 VEFKNSMRRSGL
+217 ADFKNSMRRSGL

-409 FSPFAPLISTVLIW
+409 FSPFAPLLSTVLIW

-454 LIVASFT
+454 LIIASFT

-526 SVAEDRCLKA
+526 PVAEDRCLKA

-612 LWPTLSARSFEE
+612 LWPTLSATSFEE

-673 VCHHGSK
+673 VCHHGSR

-726 DIDGAV
+726 DIDGAI

-742 VRRAKGRFNL
+742 VRKAKGRFNL

>member
-1 TNQKQNPRLT
+1 
-11 DYRAVALGGAI
+11 
-22 WAGALFQSA
+22 
-31 TAPWR
+31 
-36 IAIAALILAAL
+36 
-47 SLISRKFRFSVIIFA
+47 
-62 LLLGSTVMS
+62 
-71 IRQAS
+71 
-76 LAHSQ
+76 
-81 ISRFFMQS
+81 MQS
-89 ATITAEVVT
+89 ATITAEVAT
-98 DPSKTSTGSYS
+98 DPSKTSTGNYS

-114 VLVNNSSIH
+114 ILVNNSSIH

-135 KQSITTL
+135 NPSVTKL

-147 FSAQGRIVASKEAR
+147 FSAEGRIVASNEAR
-161 VAALVVIKD
+161 VAALVVVKGDI
-170 DFHILTP
+170 HIQTQ
-177 PSRWASAL
+177 PSHWASAL
-185 GAIRLGLRF
+185 GAIRLGLRS
-194 LSGDGN
+194 LSGDGD

-217 VEFKNSMRRSGL
+217 AQFKNSMKRSGL

-251 QFLFARMK
+251 QFVFSKMK
-259 FRLSATAISLIAF
+259 FRLSATAIALIAF
-272 IALVRPSP
+272 ITLVRPSP
-280 SVLRAAAMAAVLLV
+280 SVLRAAAMAAVLLT
-294 AQGTKKGRDSLPA
+294 AQGTKRGRDSLPA
-307 LGFAMAAVVVVD
+307 LGFAMAAVVIVD

-345 IEKLS
+345 IERFS
-350 IHLPGKLAQA
+350 PHMPEKLAHA
-360 LAPPIAATVFC
+360 LAPPIAAIVFC

-396 VAPITIVGFIAAL
+396 VAPITIVGFVVSL
-409 FSPFAPLISTVLIW
+409 FSPVAPVISSVLIW

-442 PVLTLQSGKIGF
+442 PVLTLRTGKIGF
-454 LIVASFT
+454 LIVATFT
-461 LGSWLLKK
+461 LLAWIFKK
-469 WFKHIIV
+469 WFKHITI
-476 FTLVILISITWLQ
+476 FTLIVLISITWLQ

-516 QGIVIDVGPD
+516 QGLVIDVGPD
-526 SVAEDRCLKA
+526 AVAEDRCLKA

-555 AGLTG
+555 AGLPG
-560 AIKNRAVGQV
+560 ALNKRTVGQV

-576 APLIESAKAQ
+576 APLVESAMAQ
-586 AALKGVEMIKAVR
+586 SALAGVEIIKAVR
-599 GMSAR
+599 GMSSR
-604 VGPLTIRV
+604 VGSLTIRV
-612 LWPTLSARSFEE
+612 LWPTLSATSFEE
-624 MPGDGSQIN
+624 MPGEGSQVN
-633 NSSIATLI
+633 NSSIATMI
-641 TSDAFSLFAGG
+641 TSDAFSIFAGG

-664 DVGPVDIYK
+664 DLSPVDIYK
-673 VCHHGSK
+673 VCHHGSR
-680 YQDLAFMSALHP
+680 YQDLAFMAALHP

-713 QALARLGSEVLRT
+713 DALTRLGSEVVRT
-726 DIDGAV
+726 DIDGAI

-742 VRRAKGRFNL
+742 IRKAKGRFNL

>member
-1 TNQKQNPRLT
+1 
-11 DYRAVALGGAI
+11 
-22 WAGALFQSA
+22 
-31 TAPWR
+31 
-36 IAIAALILAAL
+36 
-47 SLISRKFRFSVIIFA
+47 
-62 LLLGSTVMS
+62 MS

-98 DPSKTSTGSYS
+98 DPSKTSTGNYS

-135 KQSITTL
+135 KQSVTTL

-147 FSAQGRIVASKEAR
+147 FSAEGRIVASKEAR

-170 DFHILTP
+170 DIEIQTQ

-185 GAIRLGLRF
+185 GAIRLGLRS

-217 VEFKNSMRRSGL
+217 ADFKNSMRRSGL

-454 LIVASFT
+454 LIIASFT

-526 SVAEDRCLKA
+526 PVAEDRCLKA

-612 LWPTLSARSFEE
+612 LWPTLSATSFEE

-673 VCHHGSK
+673 VCHHGSR

>member
-1 TNQKQNPRLT
+1 M
-11 DYRAVALGGAI
+11 
-22 WAGALFQSA
+22 
-31 TAPWR
+31 
-36 IAIAALILAAL
+36 
-47 SLISRKFRFSVIIFA
+47 IICA

-71 IRQAS
+71 VRQAS
-76 LAHSQ
+76 LAHSH
-81 ISRFFMQS
+81 IVRFFMQN
-89 ATITAEVVT
+89 ATVTAEVVT

-135 KQSITTL
+135 DQSVTQL

-161 VAALVVIKD
+161 VAALVVIKSD
-170 DFHILTP
+170 IEIQTQ
-177 PSRWASAL
+177 PSHWASAL
-185 GAIRLGLRF
+185 GAIRLGLRS
-194 LSGDGN
+194 LSGDGD

-217 VEFKNSMRRSGL
+217 SDFKNSMKRSGL

-259 FRLSATAISLIAF
+259 FRLTATAISLIAF

-280 SVLRAAAMAAVLLV
+280 SVLRAAAMAAVLLI
-294 AQGTKKGRDSLPA
+294 AQGTKRGRDSLPA
-307 LGFAMAAVVVVD
+307 LGFAMAAVVIVD

-345 IEKLS
+345 IEKMRTRM
-350 IHLPGKLAQA
+350 PEKLAQA
-360 LAPPIAATVFC
+360 LAPPIAAIVFC

-409 FSPFAPLISTVLIW
+409 FSPIAPLLSTILMW

-430 AIALIAHWASSF
+430 AIALIADWASSF
-442 PVLTLQSGKIGF
+442 PVLTLRTGKIGF

-461 LGSWLLKK
+461 LISWLLKR
-469 WFKHIIV
+469 WFKHIII
-476 FTLVILISITWLQ
+476 FTLVVLISITWLQ

-516 QGIVIDVGPD
+516 RGLVIDVGPNP
-526 SVAEDRCLKA
+526 VAEDRCLKA
-536 LGIKEI
+536 LGINEI

-555 AGLTG
+555 AGLPG
-560 AIKNRAVGQV
+560 ALKNRTVGQV

-576 APLIESAKAQ
+576 APLVESAMAQ
-586 AALKGVEMIKAVR
+586 SALKGVEMIKAVR
-599 GMSAR
+599 GMSSKLG
-604 VGPLTIRV
+604 VLTIKV
-612 LWPTLSARSFEE
+612 LWPTLSATSFAE

-641 TSDAFSLFAGG
+641 TCDAFSIFAGG
-652 DLEPPVQEILVK
+652 DIEPPVQEILVK

-673 VCHHGSK
+673 VSHHGSR
-680 YQDLAFMSALHP
+680 YQDLAFMAALHP
-692 RISIISVGAGNT
+692 RISIISVGVGNT

-713 QALARLGSEVLRT
+713 GALARLGSEVVRT
-726 DIDGAV
+726 DIDGAI

>member
-1 TNQKQNPRLT
+1 M
-11 DYRAVALGGAI
+11 
-22 WAGALFQSA
+22 
-31 TAPWR
+31 
-36 IAIAALILAAL
+36 
-47 SLISRKFRFSVIIFA
+47 SV
-62 LLLGSTVMS
+62 
-71 IRQAS
+71 RQAS
-76 LAHSQ
+76 LAHSH
-81 ISRFFMQS
+81 IVRFFMQN
-89 ATITAEVVT
+89 ATVTAEVVT

-135 KQSITTL
+135 DQSVTQL

-170 DFHILTP
+170 DINIQTQ
-177 PSRWASAL
+177 PSHWASAL
-185 GAIRLGLRF
+185 GAIRLGLRS
-194 LSGDGN
+194 LSGDGD

-217 VEFKNSMRRSGL
+217 SDFKNSMKRSGL

-259 FRLSATAISLIAF
+259 FRLTATAISLIAF

-280 SVLRAAAMAAVLLV
+280 SVLRAAAMAAVLLI
-294 AQGTKKGRDSLPA
+294 AQGTKRGRDSLPA
-307 LGFAMAAVVVVD
+307 LGFAMAAVVIVD

-345 IEKLS
+345 IEKMRTRM
-350 IHLPGKLAQA
+350 PEKLAQA
-360 LAPPIAATVFC
+360 LAPPIAAIVFC

-409 FSPFAPLISTVLIW
+409 FSPIAPLLSTILMW

-430 AIALIAHWASSF
+430 AIALIADWASSF
-442 PVLTLQSGKIGF
+442 PVLTLRTGKIGF

-461 LGSWLLKK
+461 LISWLLKR
-469 WFKHIIV
+469 WFKHIII
-476 FTLVILISITWLQ
+476 FTLVVLISITWLQ

-516 QGIVIDVGPD
+516 RGLVIDVGPNP
-526 SVAEDRCLKA
+526 VAEDRCLKA
-536 LGIKEI
+536 LGINEI

-555 AGLTG
+555 AGLPG
-560 AIKNRAVGQV
+560 ALKNRTVGQV

-576 APLIESAKAQ
+576 APLVESAMAQ
-586 AALKGVEMIKAVR
+586 SALKGVEMIKAVR
-599 GMSAR
+599 GMSSKLG
-604 VGPLTIRV
+604 VLTIKV
-612 LWPTLSARSFEE
+612 LWPTLSATSFAE

-641 TSDAFSLFAGG
+641 TCDAFSIFAGG
-652 DLEPPVQEILVK
+652 DIEPPVQEILVK

-673 VCHHGSK
+673 VSHHGSR
-680 YQDLAFMSALHP
+680 YQDLAFMAALHP
-692 RISIISVGAGNT
+692 RISIISVGVGNT

-713 QALARLGSEVLRT
+713 GALARLGSEVVRT
-726 DIDGAV
+726 DIDGAI

>member
-1 TNQKQNPRLT
+1 M
-11 DYRAVALGGAI
+11 
-22 WAGALFQSA
+22 
-31 TAPWR
+31 PWR
-36 IAIAALILAAL
+36 ISIVALVVGAV
-47 SLISRKFRFSVIIFA
+47 SFFSRKARFSVIICA

-71 IRQAS
+71 VRQAS
-76 LAHSQ
+76 LAHSH
-81 ISRFFMQS
+81 IVRFFMQN
-89 ATITAEVVT
+89 ATVTAEVVT

-135 KQSITTL
+135 DQSVTQL

-170 DFHILTP
+170 DINIQTQ
-177 PSRWASAL
+177 PSHWASAL
-185 GAIRLGLRF
+185 GAIRLGLRS
-194 LSGDGN
+194 LSGDGD

-217 VEFKNSMRRSGL
+217 SDFKNSMKRSGL

-259 FRLSATAISLIAF
+259 FRLTATAISLIAF

-280 SVLRAAAMAAVLLV
+280 SVLRAAAMAAVLLI
-294 AQGTKKGRDSLPA
+294 AQGTKRGRDSLPA
-307 LGFAMAAVVVVD
+307 LGFAMAAVVIVD

-345 IEKLS
+345 IEKMRTRM
-350 IHLPGKLAQA
+350 PEKLAQA
-360 LAPPIAATVFC
+360 LAPPIAAIVFC

-409 FSPFAPLISTVLIW
+409 FSPIAPLLSTILMW

-430 AIALIAHWASSF
+430 AIALIADWASSF
-442 PVLTLQSGKIGF
+442 PVLTLRTGKIGF

-461 LGSWLLKK
+461 LISWLLKR
-469 WFKHIIV
+469 WFKHIII
-476 FTLVILISITWLQ
+476 FTLVVLISITWLQ

-516 QGIVIDVGPD
+516 RGLVIDVGPD
-526 SVAEDRCLKA
+526 PVAEDRCLKA
-536 LGIKEI
+536 LGINEI

-555 AGLTG
+555 AGLPG
-560 AIKNRAVGQV
+560 ALKNRTVGQV

-576 APLIESAKAQ
+576 APLVESAMAQ
-586 AALKGVEMIKAVR
+586 SALKGVEMIKAVR
-599 GMSAR
+599 GMSSKLG
-604 VGPLTIRV
+604 VLTIKV
-612 LWPTLSARSFEE
+612 LWPTLSATSFAE

-641 TSDAFSLFAGG
+641 TCDAFSIFAGG
-652 DLEPPVQEILVK
+652 DIEPPVQEILVK

-673 VCHHGSK
+673 VSHHGSR
-680 YQDLAFMSALHP
+680 YQDLAFMAALHP

-713 QALARLGSEVLRT
+713 DALARLGSEVVRT
-726 DIDGAV
+726 DIDGAI

>member
-1 TNQKQNPRLT
+1 
-11 DYRAVALGGAI
+11 
-22 WAGALFQSA
+22 LFQSA

-36 IAIAALILAAL
+36 IAIVALILAAL
-47 SLISRKFRFSVIIFA
+47 SFISRKFRFSVIICA

-98 DPSKTSTGSYS
+98 DPSKTSTGNYS

-135 KQSITTL
+135 KQSVTTL

-170 DFHILTP
+170 DIEIQTP
-177 PSRWASAL
+177 ASRWASAL
-185 GAIRLGLRF
+185 GAIRLGLRS

-217 VEFKNSMRRSGL
+217 AEFKNSMRRSGL

-350 IHLPGKLAQA
+350 IHLPDKLAQA

-409 FSPFAPLISTVLIW
+409 FSPFAPLVSTVLIW

-454 LIVASFT
+454 LIIASFT
-461 LGSWLLKK
+461 LGLWLFKK

-476 FTLVILISITWLQ
+476 FTLIILISITWLQ

-516 QGIVIDVGPD
+516 RGIVIDVGPD
-526 SVAEDRCLKA
+526 AVAEDRCLKA
-536 LGIKEI
+536 LGINEI

-555 AGLTG
+555 AGLPG
-560 AIKNRAVGQV
+560 AIKNRTVGQV

-576 APLIESAKAQ
+576 APLVESAMAQ
-586 AALKGVEMIKAVR
+586 SALSGVEMIKAVR

-612 LWPTLSARSFEE
+612 LWPTLSATSFEE

-641 TSDAFSLFAGG
+641 TSDAFSIFTGG

-673 VCHHGSK
+673 VCHHGSR

-726 DIDGAV
+726 DIDGAI

-742 VRRAKGRFNL
+742 VRRAKSRFNL

>member
-1 TNQKQNPRLT
+1 
-11 DYRAVALGGAI
+11 
-22 WAGALFQSA
+22 
-31 TAPWR
+31 
-36 IAIAALILAAL
+36 
-47 SLISRKFRFSVIIFA
+47 
-62 LLLGSTVMS
+62 MS

-135 KQSITTL
+135 KQSVTTL

-516 QGIVIDVGPD
+516 RGIVIDVGPNP
-526 SVAEDRCLKA
+526 VAEDRCLKA

-586 AALKGVEMIKAVR
+586 SALSGVEMIKAVR

-612 LWPTLSARSFEE
+612 LWPTLSATSFEE

-673 VCHHGSK
+673 VCHHGSR